1 MSTLLNL
8 MSGTEAQQVFSSE
21 GQATSIEISKP
32 GKIVSTFALQ
42 AVIDDT
48 TPANKT
54 FDNGTSE
61 VTTLTFPAVAA
72 STGGDYFVVFDTAGL
87 AWAAALNKSGADPA
101 PTGAI
106 WTAIA
111 SGRKVNVD
119 ISGGTDAASVAALVE
134 TAFDALVAN
143 PFVTDDGAANGTM
156 LVTCTLHGNT
166 TNAQRHNANDSGNG
180 SMGVSTT
187 TPGVAS
193 EIDVTANSVSIPTHG
208 LSEGLK
214 VTLTT
219 TGTLPAGLA
228 TATPYYLIIVDDDNV
243 KFASSLAN
251 ALAGTAVD
259 ITTEGSSAGVNTVV
273 VAALAGSF
281 VMRGSL
287 DGDVWFDISASQ
299 TISSETEY
307 LFSLTS
313 PTVRYLAL
321 GVDIDSGQLTVD
333 QTYLGKGL
341 A

>member
-8 MSGTEAQQVFSSE
+8 MVGTEDAQSFSHDD
-21 GQATSIEISKP
+21 QASSIDIAKT
-32 GKIVSTFALQ
+32 GKIVERFALQ

-48 TPANKT
+48 TPSNKT

-61 VTTLTFPAVAA
+61 VTTLTFPSKAG

-87 AWAAALNKSGADPA
+87 GWAAALNKSGSDPV
-101 PTGAI
+101 PSGAV

-119 ISGGTDAASVAALVE
+119 ISSATTAAQVAALVE
-134 TAFDALVAN
+134 TAFDALSSN
-143 PFVTDDGAANGTM
+143 PFVTDDSAADGTM

-187 TPGVAS
+187 TPGTAS
-193 EIDVTANSVSIPTHG
+193 EVDVTANSVAIPTHG
-208 LSEGLK
+208 FSEGLK

-228 TATPYYLIIVDDDNV
+228 TATPYYLIIVDAGNV
-243 KFASSLAN
+243 KFASSLQN
-251 ALAGTAVD
+251 ALDGTPVD
-259 ITTEGSSAGVNTVV
+259 ITSEGSSAGVNTLV

-287 DGDVWFDISASQ
+287 TGAVWFDISPSQ

-307 LFSLTS
+307 LFSLTQ
-313 PTVRYLAL
+313 PTVKFVAL
-321 GVDIDSGQLTVD
+321 GVAISAGQLTID